1 MKEKTR
7 CGWPKDNKLMLEYHD
22 KEWGNPLHDDNK
34 LFEYLVLDAFQAGL
48 SWQTII
54 NKRKNFER
62 AFSGFDPKKIARYT
76 EKDFKRLMN
85 DAGIIRNKLK
95 INATITN
102 AQKFLEVQKEFGSFD
117 NYIWQFTKHK
127 TIHNK
132 FKTLKEI
139 PSKTKES
146 DMMSE
151 DLKKRG
157 FKFVGSTICYAFMQ
171 ASGMIND
178 HLIGCFIYKEL
189 KNN

>member
-95 INATITN
+95 INA
-102 AQKFLEVQKEFGSFD
+102 
-117 NYIWQFTKHK
+117 
-127 TIHNK
+127 
-132 FKTLKEI
+132 
-139 PSKTKES
+139 
-146 DMMSE
+146 
-151 DLKKRG
+151 
-157 FKFVGSTICYAFMQ
+157 
-171 ASGMIND
+171 
-178 HLIGCFIYKEL
+178 
-189 KNN
+189 